1 MVRIV
6 VVGGNFGGLT
16 AALELK
22 RLLKKDAHVTVVSR
36 QQEFVYIP
44 SLIWVPFG
52 RRKVSDITF
61 DAGATFRK
69 KGVEFLLDEVVQ
81 VVPEQNKV
89 VLAKGGDLPY
99 DHVVIATG
107 AELAWDTVP
116 GLGPKAHSHSIFTP
130 PDAEATYDAW
140 RRFIEDPGPAVV
152 GAVPGASC
160 MGAGYEYLFNLDHQS
175 RKSGI
180 RKRMDVTWV
189 TPEPFLGHFGI
200 GGIKGGETMLKM
212 FLKMQGIGYRD
223 NAAITEVKTD
233 SVVLA
238 SGEELPSKWTML
250 VPPFRGVKMVFNS
263 PGLGDEKG
271 FIPTSDGYQHV
282 RFPNVHAAGLAVK
295 VVNPFSGSVP
305 FGVPK
310 TGFPTDEMAKVVAHN
325 IKDALAGK
333 EASHCMPFGQIP
345 GVCVMDA
352 GNKEVIILSNSLFPP
367 RKFAMML
374 PNVFGD
380 FNKWFVEQALLFK
393 YRHGLAFL
401 P

>member
-1 MVRIV
+1 MIQIV

-22 RLLKKDAHVTVVSR
+22 RLLKKEVNVTVVSR

-61 DAGATFRK
+61 DAAATFRK
-69 KGVEFLLDEVVQ
+69 KGVDFILDEVVR
-81 VVPEQNKV
+81 VVPEENKV

-116 GLGPKAHSHSIFTP
+116 GMGPKAHTRSIFTP
-130 PDAEATYDAW
+130 PDAEATYEAW
-140 RRFIEDPGPAVV
+140 QEFVHHPGPAVV

-160 MGAGYEYLFNLDHQS
+160 MGAGYEYLFNLDHQA
-175 RKSGI
+175 RKAGI
-180 RKRMDVTWV
+180 RKGMDITWV

-200 GGIKGGETMLKM
+200 GGITGGETMLKG
-212 FLKMQGIGYRD
+212 FLKMQGIQHRD
-223 NAAITEVKTD
+223 NAAITEVKSD

-250 VPPFRGVKMVFNS
+250 VPPFRGAKMVFQS

-271 FIPTSDGYQHV
+271 FIPTTDGYRHV
-282 RFPNVHAAGLAVK
+282 KYANVHAAGLAVK

-310 TGFPTDEMAKVVAHN
+310 TGFPTDEMAKVVARN
-325 IKDALAGK
+325 IRSTLHGQA
-333 EASHCMPFGQIP
+333 ASECLPFGKIP

-352 GNKEVIILSNSLFPP
+352 GNKEVIILTNSLFPP

-380 FNKWFVEQALLFK
+380 MNKWLVEQTLLFK
-393 YRHGLAFL
+393 YRHGLAWL

>member
-22 RLLKKDAHVTVVSR
+22 RLLKKEVHVTVVSR

-61 DAGATFRK
+61 DAGEVFRK
-69 KGVEFLLDEVVQ
+69 KDVEFILDEVVR
-81 VVPEQNKV
+81 VEPEANRV
-89 VLAKGGDLPY
+89 VLAKGGELPY

-116 GLGPKAHSHSIFTP
+116 GMGPKANSRSIFTP
-130 PDAEATYDAW
+130 PDAEATYEAW
-140 RRFIEDPGPAVV
+140 KRFVEDPGPAVV

-160 MGAGYEYLFNLDHQS
+160 MGAGYEYLFNLDHQA
-175 RKSGI
+175 RKRGI
-180 RKRMDVTWV
+180 RKRMDITWV

-200 GGIKGGETMLKM
+200 GGIAGGETMLKG
-212 FLKMQGIGYRD
+212 FLRMQGIGHRD
-223 NAAITEVKTD
+223 NAAIAEVKTD

-250 VPPFRGVKMVFNS
+250 VPPFRGAKMVFAS

-271 FIPTSDGYQHV
+271 FIPTDDGYRHV
-282 RFPNVHAAGLAVK
+282 RYPNVHAAGLAVK
-295 VVNPFSGSVP
+295 VVNPFKGDVP

-310 TGFPTDEMAKVVAHN
+310 TGFPTDEMAKTVAKN
-325 IKDALAGK
+325 IRSALHGQ
-333 EASHCMPFGQIP
+333 EASACTPFGKIP

-352 GNKEVIILSNSLFPP
+352 GSKEVIILTNHLFPP
-367 RKFAMML
+367 RQFAMML

-380 FNKWFVEQALLFK
+380 VGKWMVEQGLLFK
-393 YRHGLAFL
+393 YRHGLSML

>member
-1 MVRIV
+1 MIRII

-22 RLLKKDAHVTVVSR
+22 RMLKKDAHVTVVSR

-61 DAGATFRK
+61 DAGEVFKR
-69 KGVEFLLDEVVQ
+69 KGVEFILDEVVR
-81 VVPEQNKV
+81 VEPEANKV
-89 VLAKGGDLPY
+89 VLAKGGELPY

-116 GLGPKAHSHSIFTP
+116 GNGPKAFTHSIFTP
-130 PDAEATYDAW
+130 PDAEATYAAW
-140 RRFIEDPGPAVV
+140 QEFVNDPGPAVV

-175 RKSGI
+175 RKRGI
-180 RKRMDVTWV
+180 RKKTDITWV

-200 GGIKGGETMLKM
+200 GGITGGETMLKG

-223 NAAITEVKTD
+223 NAAITEVKKD
-233 SVVLA
+233 SVVLS
-238 SGEELPSKWTML
+238 SGEELPSKWSML

-271 FIPTSDGYQHV
+271 FIPTTDGYRHV
-282 RFPNVHAAGLAVK
+282 KYPNVHAAGLAVK
-295 VVNPFSGSVP
+295 VVNPFSGDVP

-310 TGFPTDEMAKVVAHN
+310 TGFPTDEMAKVVARN
-325 IKDALAGK
+325 IRSVMKGQ
-333 EASHCMPFGQIP
+333 EASACMPFGKIP

-352 GNKEVIILSNSLFPP
+352 GNKEVVILSNHLFPP
-367 RKFAMML
+367 RQFAVMV
-374 PNVFGD
+374 PNILGD
-380 FNKWFVEQALLFK
+380 FNKWFVEQGLLFK
-393 YRHGLAFL
+393 YKHGLAFL